1 MKRKYKLEIV
11 VDADDNVTHV
21 SRVQVQTPLDVPNK
35 VDGISE
41 VTPKQGWRPVRN
53 GVVRELRTGCLYYR
67 PLLNTAGLTF
77 GVNDITDVLRAF
89 SLR

>member
-41 VTPKQGWRPVRN
+41 VTPKQGWRPVDK
-53 GVVRELRTGCLYYR
+53 REFT
-67 PLLNTAGLTF
+67 
-77 GVNDITDVLRAF
+77 
-89 SLR
+89 